1 MRKLKI
7 LDLFSGIGG
16 FSLGFEN
23 TGLYETVAFCE
34 VDEYCKQLLQKHW
47 KGVKIYNDIK
57 NLKGKDLEE
66 AHGRID
72 IVCGGFPCQPYS
84 VAGKQKGTN
93 DDRYLW
99 PEMFRVI
106 TEVQPRWV
114 VAENVRGIVNIQ
126 DGVVFER
133 VCSDLE
139 NQGYQ
144 VQPFNIPA
152 AGVGAPHQR
161 ERIWIV
167 GHSKHYGSLASEIK
181 GRHTQNDARSTEG
194 ENQTIESERTSRPR
208 DNEVMENTNNN
219 GHERGL
225 IETRNQISP
234 REKSQINGSE
244 NTDISS
250 GRSNGRRDNEQSRI
264 DGKIQGL
271 RNGNEKEFTK
281 TTGIRK
287 LHERAD
293 VSQRVTR
300 KNWNQEDDS
309 RTLVQEGQSRIQSSI
324 NRRLEQNQKASEDNQ
339 IRRLDDNTSLNR
351 METRDKTVENTRRT
365 LRQGASIGGE
375 NENEIREEDANK
387 LERSG
392 ETPASV
398 MANTESIGS
407 RESREFDQTQGS
419 ADGAHSNIEG
429 SQRFGFEHEL
439 SEGERETPISWPRRW
454 EFEPDV
460 GRVAN
465 GVQGRVHRLKALG
478 NSIVPQIAEEIARA
492 IGKAEYEKN

>member
-16 FSLGFEN
+16 FSLGFEK
-23 TGLYETVAFCE
+23 TGLYQTVAFCE
-34 VDEYCKQLLQKHW
+34 VDPYCKQLLQKHW
-47 KGVKIYNDIK
+47 KGVRIYNDIK
-57 NLKGKDLEE
+57 KLEGKKLREE
-66 AHGRID
+66 FGQID
-72 IVCGGFPCQPYS
+72 IVAGGFPCQPYS

-167 GHSKHYGSLASEIK
+167 GHSKHYGPLASEIE
-181 GRHTQNDARSTEG
+181 RRNSQDDARSTEG
-194 ENQTIESERTSRPR
+194 ENQAIESEGTSRPR
-208 DNEVMENTNNN
+208 DNEVM
-219 GHERGL
+219 
-225 IETRNQISP
+225 
-234 REKSQINGSE
+234 
-244 NTDISS
+244 
-250 GRSNGRRDNEQSRI
+250 
-264 DGKIQGL
+264 
-271 RNGNEKEFTK
+271 
-281 TTGIRK
+281 
-287 LHERAD
+287 
-293 VSQRVTR
+293 
-300 KNWNQEDDS
+300 
-309 RTLVQEGQSRIQSSI
+309 
-324 NRRLEQNQKASEDNQ
+324 
-339 IRRLDDNTSLNR
+339 
-351 METRDKTVENTRRT
+351 ENTRRT

-387 LERSG
+387 SERSS
-392 ETPASV
+392 ETPANF
-398 MANTESIGS
+398 MANSESIGS
-407 RESREFDQTQGS
+407 REPREFDQTQGS
-419 ADGAHSNIEG
+419 AESNATQLNSSSADGTHSNIEG
-429 SQRFGFEHEL
+429 SQGQWSEHEL
-439 SEGERETPISWPRRW
+439 RKGESETQISWPRRW

-478 NSIVPQIAEEIARA
+478 NSIVPQIAEEIAKA
-492 IGKAEYEKN
+492 IGKAEYEKR

>member
-1 MRKLKI
+1 
-7 LDLFSGIGG
+7 
-16 FSLGFEN
+16 
-23 TGLYETVAFCE
+23 LYETVAFCE

-66 AHGRID
+66 THGRID

-126 DGVVFER
+126 DGMVFER

-139 NQGYQ
+139 SQGYQ

-181 GRHTQNDARSTEG
+181 GRHTQDDARSTEG
-194 ENQTIESERTSRPR
+194 ENQTIESERTSGSRN
-208 DNEVMENTNNN
+208 NEA
-219 GHERGL
+219 L
-225 IETRNQISP
+225 
-234 REKSQINGSE
+234 
-244 NTDISS
+244 
-250 GRSNGRRDNEQSRI
+250 
-264 DGKIQGL
+264 
-271 RNGNEKEFTK
+271 
-281 TTGIRK
+281 
-287 LHERAD
+287 
-293 VSQRVTR
+293 
-300 KNWNQEDDS
+300 
-309 RTLVQEGQSRIQSSI
+309 
-324 NRRLEQNQKASEDNQ
+324 
-339 IRRLDDNTSLNR
+339 
-351 METRDKTVENTRRT
+351 ENTRRT
-365 LRQGASIGGE
+365 LRQGASIGE
-375 NENEIREEDANK
+375 KNENEIREEDANK
-387 LERSG
+387 FERSG

-419 ADGAHSNIEG
+419 AKSNATQLNGSSANGAHSNIEG
-429 SQRFGFEHEL
+429 SQRFGSKHEL

-478 NSIVPQIAEEIARA
+478 NSIIPQIAEEIARA

>member
-126 DGVVFER
+126 DGMVFER

-139 NQGYQ
+139 SQGYQ

-181 GRHTQNDARSTEG
+181 GRHTQDDARSTEG
-194 ENQTIESERTSRPR
+194 ENQTIKSERTSGSRN
-208 DNEVMENTNNN
+208 NEA
-219 GHERGL
+219 L
-225 IETRNQISP
+225 
-234 REKSQINGSE
+234 
-244 NTDISS
+244 
-250 GRSNGRRDNEQSRI
+250 
-264 DGKIQGL
+264 
-271 RNGNEKEFTK
+271 
-281 TTGIRK
+281 
-287 LHERAD
+287 
-293 VSQRVTR
+293 
-300 KNWNQEDDS
+300 
-309 RTLVQEGQSRIQSSI
+309 
-324 NRRLEQNQKASEDNQ
+324 
-339 IRRLDDNTSLNR
+339 
-351 METRDKTVENTRRT
+351 ENTRRT
-365 LRQGASIGGE
+365 LRQGASIGE
-375 NENEIREEDANK
+375 KNENEIREEDANK

-392 ETPASV
+392 ATPASV
-398 MANTESIGS
+398 MANSDTGFSERTRQEIQSRRDTTNTSSQNVANTASIGS
-407 RESREFDQTQGS
+407 RESREFDQTKGS
-419 ADGAHSNIEG
+419 AKSNATQLNGSSANGAHSNIEG

-439 SEGERETPISWPRRW
+439 SEGERETSISWPRRW